1 MSILKGVL
9 QEEIVRLERNIKS
22 YSEMLLS
29 LPKGSIFI
37 RKMGGSSFAYRK
49 WKENGKVVSQY
60 LGNINDANVQKQIEL
75 SNEYKR
81 IKGNIRVAKQEL
93 LKLRKAYKIYEG
105 ERTTS

>member
-9 QEEIVRLERNIKS
+9 QEEIARLERNIKS

-60 LGNINDANVQKQIEL
+60 LGNVNDVEVQKQIEL
-75 SNEYKR
+75 SGEYKR
-81 IKGNIRVAKQEL
+81 IKGNIQVAKQEL
-93 LKLRKAYKIYEG
+93 LKLRKAYKIYE
-105 ERTTS
+105 